1 MGVIIG
7 LFLFISGHFVLS
19 FIASIVFPVAADLI
33 ARAGKYKSKA
43 LLLVSYVVFSY
54 GLTGPIL
61 PLWFM
66 KDAYVA
72 SLQARGKDAAYIDGV
87 FVNINVL
94 HLDDR
99 DSGVRGSRRL
109 VRPAHDEEALH
120 QGRYRLMNPARRTL
134 DPRAKL
140 YLLLVANLML
150 FFHVG
155 LATQIVM
162 VVLFLLPLLAAA
174 RWRTALNFGVTYA
187 VLTALGMLDP
197 DALGLPWLHV
207 VSALAVGVTMMLPCF
222 ITGAYTFTTTSA
234 SAFIC
239 AMRRMRVPEAVVIPC
254 VVVIRFFPTIAED
267 YRQIRNAMALRG
279 IASGGWGLVRHPA
292 QSLEYILIPLLMNAT
307 NVAQDLSVAALTKG
321 LGREGEHTSRTLIR
335 MTVVD
340 WLVMIVVTLPLALD
354 IAGVI

>member
-1 MGVIIG
+1 
-7 LFLFISGHFVLS
+7 
-19 FIASIVFPVAADLI
+19 
-33 ARAGKYKSKA
+33 
-43 LLLVSYVVFSY
+43 
-54 GLTGPIL
+54 
-61 PLWFM
+61 
-66 KDAYVA
+66 
-72 SLQARGKDAAYIDGV
+72 
-87 FVNINVL
+87 
-94 HLDDR
+94 
-99 DSGVRGSRRL
+99 
-109 VRPAHDEEALH
+109 
-120 QGRYRLMNPARRTL
+120 MNPARRTL

-239 AMRRMRVPEAVVIPC
+239 AMRRMRVPE
-254 VVVIRFFPTIAED
+254 D